1 MSPVRA
7 TRHQRTAGA
16 GLACAT
22 LLLAGAASAAPPAW
36 LQAQVGAALPA
47 HDDKTAAVVLYSETL
62 LNAAPGGRLRR
73 VDRRVYRILRSDG
86 AERGTVFVPF
96 TPRSRVTDLHA
107 WCIPAT
113 GKGYEVRNRDAYE
126 TALGGIAGS
135 ELITDVRARVLQIPA
150 ALPGSIV
157 GYELERELEP
167 YLLADEWVFQD
178 TVPVRE
184 ARYSLELPPGWE
196 YHATWLNHAEEPPQ
210 AAGRSLQWVVHD
222 VSALHEEPRMPPWQ
236 QLAGRVWISFTPAG
250 RPPAVR
256 SWQDLGSW
264 YLELARGR
272 RDASPEIRQKVA
284 ELTAGTP
291 QLLERMRAVAR
302 FVQSDVRYVAIE
314 LGISGLQPRAAAEV
328 FAHRYGDCKDK
339 VTLLSSMLRELG
351 VDSTYLIVDSERGA
365 VSASTPPNLGFD
377 HVILAIVLPE
387 AVHDPALLA
396 LLPHPQL
403 GRLLL
408 FDPTD
413 PYTPLGALPGQL
425 QGGYGLLVT
434 PAGGE
439 LVQLPQ
445 LPGSW
450 SGVQRVAHLTLDTS
464 GALHGEVQEMLSGDP
479 AAHERQV
486 LASERLAGGQTRIAE
501 THLGDSLADFRLLRA
516 EVSNVADQNLPV
528 EWSYRLDAERY
539 AKRSGELV
547 VVRPRV
553 LGVEAS
559 RLLETPEPR
568 QNPVEFDAA
577 VEDADLFE
585 IEVPVEYQLDD
596 LPPPVDLDYGFA
608 AYHSRTEFAAHVLRY
623 RRTFE
628 LRALSVPTARVGEL
642 RQLYRS
648 IAADERA
655 AAVLKRAAPAP

>member
-1 MSPVRA
+1 MRI
-7 TRHQRTAGA
+7 TRHDRTAGP
-16 GLACAT
+16 GLACVA
-22 LLLAGAASAAPPAW
+22 LLLAGPAAAGPPAW
-36 LQAQVGAALPA
+36 MQAQVSAVLPA
-47 HDDKTAAVVLYSETL
+47 HDDKTAAVVLYSETR
-62 LNAAPGGRLRR
+62 LNAEPNGRLKR
-73 VDRRVYRILRSDG
+73 VDRRVYRILRSEG

-126 TALGGIAGS
+126 TALGGIADS

-150 ALPGSIV
+150 AVPGSIV

-184 ARYSLELPPGWE
+184 ARYSIELPAGWQ
-196 YHATWLNHAEEPPQ
+196 YDATWLNHPVETPQ

-222 VSALHEEPRMPPWQ
+222 VGALREEPRMPPWQ
-236 QLAGRVWISFTPAG
+236 QIAGRLWISFTPAG
-250 RPPAVR
+250 RPPALR
-256 SWQDLGSW
+256 SWQDMGTW

-272 RDASPEIRQKVA
+272 REASPEIRQKVA
-284 ELTAGTP
+284 ELTAASP
-291 QLLERMRAVAR
+291 QLLDKMRAVAR
-302 FVQSDVRYVAIE
+302 FVQNDIRYVAIE

-339 VTLLSSMLRELG
+339 VTLLSAMLSELG
-351 VDSTYLIVDSERGA
+351 VDSTYLIVDSARGA
-365 VSASTPPNLGFD
+365 VSATTPPNFGFD

-387 AVHDPALLA
+387 AVHDPSLLA
-396 LLPHPQL
+396 LLHHPQL

-425 QGGYGLLVT
+425 QGGYGLLVA

-439 LVQLPQ
+439 LLQLPQ

-450 SGVQRVAHLTLDTS
+450 SGVQRVAHLTLDSS

-479 AAHERQV
+479 AARERLV
-486 LASERLAGGQTRIAE
+486 LASQRLAGGQTRIAE
-501 THLGDSLADFRLLRA
+501 THLGESLANFRLLRA
-516 EVSNVADQNLPV
+516 EVSNLTDQNLPV
-528 EWSYRLDAERY
+528 EWSYQLDAERY
-539 AKRSGELV
+539 AKRSGELL

-577 VEDADLFE
+577 VEDTDLFE
-585 IEVPVEYQLDD
+585 IEVPAEYRLDD
-596 LPPPVDLDYGFA
+596 LPPPVDVDYGFA

-628 LRALSVPTARVGEL
+628 LRSLSVPTERAGEL
-642 RQLYRS
+642 RQLYRT
-648 IAADERA
+648 IEGDERA
-655 AAVLKRAAPAP
+655 AAVLTRAAPAR

>member
-1 MSPVRA
+1 MKPVRTA
-7 TRHQRTAGA
+7 RHTGTAGA
-16 GLACAT
+16 ALACAT
-22 LLLAGAASAAPPAW
+22 LLLAGAAAAAPPAW
-36 LQAQVGAALPA
+36 LQAQVRAPLPA
-47 HDDKTAAVVLYSETL
+47 HDDSTAAVVLYSETL
-62 LNAAPGGRLRR
+62 VSAAPGGRLRR

-107 WCIPAT
+107 WCIPAA

-150 ALPGSIV
+150 ALPGSVV
-157 GYELERELEP
+157 GYQLERELEP

-184 ARYSLELPPGWE
+184 ARYRVELPSGWE
-196 YHATWLNHAEEPPQ
+196 YHATWLNHPEEPAQ
-210 AAGRSLQWVVHD
+210 SSGRSLQWVVHD
-222 VSALHEEPRMPPWQ
+222 LSALREEPRMPPWQ
-236 QLAGRVWISFTPAG
+236 QLAGRVWIAFSPAG
-250 RPPAVR
+250 RAPAVR

-272 RDASPEIRQKVA
+272 RDPSPEIRQKVA

-302 FVQSDVRYVAIE
+302 FVQSDIRYVAIE

-339 VTLLSSMLRELG
+339 VTLLSSMLKELG
-351 VDSTYLIVDSERGA
+351 VDSTYLIVDSARGA

-387 AVHDPALLA
+387 AVHDPA

-425 QGGYGLLVT
+425 QGGYGLLVS

-439 LVQLPQ
+439 LVRLPQ

-450 SGVQRVAHLTLDTS
+450 SGVQRVARMRLDAS
-464 GALHGEVQEMLSGDP
+464 GALHGEVHEMLSGEP
-479 AAHERQV
+479 AARGRQV
-486 LASERLAGGQTRIAE
+486 LASQPLEGGQTRIAE
-501 THLGDSLADFRLLRA
+501 THLGESLAGFRLLRA
-516 EVSNVADQNLPV
+516 EVANAADQELPL

-539 AKRSGELV
+539 AQHSGELV

-585 IEVPVEYQLDD
+585 IEVPAGYQLDD

-608 AYHSRTEFAAHVLRY
+608 AYHSRTEFAAQVLRY

-628 LRALSVPTARVGEL
+628 LRSLSVPTARVGEL
-642 RQLYRS
+642 RQLYRT

-655 AAVLKRAAPAP
+655 AAVLRRPAPAH